1 MDTVK
6 VLGVHND
13 GQGLDYIIPDNEE
26 LDVKSLPERFHKG
39 YIAFVIGG
47 SGYTK
52 LLPIEKM
59 IELCDKINGPIVL
72 IGGQED
78 YEKGKQLEVFFTGNA
93 VDPDIEEGLK
103 KMNKKTVIY
112 NGCGKYSIGQSASL
126 IKQADFVFGHDTGL
140 THLAAAFNKTIYSI
154 WGGTVPNNFYSYGT
168 RFYILENNKLNCRP
182 CSKSGRK
189 KCPKGHF
196 KCMKENPLNF
206 TLPDHIK
213 SPVP

>member
-1 MDTVK
+1 M
-6 VLGVHND
+6 
-13 GQGLDYIIPDNEE
+13 
-26 LDVKSLPERFHKG
+26 
-39 YIAFVIGG
+39 IG
-47 SGYTK
+47 S
-52 LLPIEKM
+52 P
-59 IELCDKINGPIVL
+59 
-72 IGGQED
+72 
-78 YEKGKQLEVFFTGNA
+78 
-93 VDPDIEEGLK
+93 
-103 KMNKKTVIY
+103 
-112 NGCGKYSIGQSASL
+112 
-126 IKQADFVFGHDTGL
+126 KQADFVFGHDTGL